1 MSHDAPMVSIG
12 LPVRNAAQT
21 VASVARSVLA
31 QHYGNLELVISDNA
45 STDGTEDIC
54 RDLVRADARVVYH
67 RHPENVGLLNNFTG
81 TIRRANGVYF
91 RWISDSDALD
101 SQYSRVCVDAFTA
114 DPRVVLVTTGVA
126 YQTEDGAVSAE
137 PYAGTALGSDD
148 PAERAAEMLR
158 LLNESYRLLDP
169 LYGMMRREAVL
180 TIPRRNMLRED
191 QVFAVKLALAGPWAH
206 VPRVL
211 AQREWRTGPTSSQ
224 ARLLS
229 VPSWQARFANT
240 LQVREL
246 LRVVA
251 EADLTPAQR
260 SRVRAAV
267 YRMFVRRQRMT
278 LHHRSRKLA
287 RMALGR

>member
-1 MSHDAPMVSIG
+1 MVSIG

-21 VASVARSVLA
+21 VASVAQSVLA
-31 QHYGNLELVISDNA
+31 QRYGNLELVISDNA
-45 STDGTEDIC
+45 STDGTEDVC
-54 RDLVRADARVVYH
+54 RELARADARIVYR
-67 RHPENVGLLNNFTG
+67 RHPENVGLLNNFIG
-81 TIRRANGVYF
+81 TIRSARGEYF

-101 SQYSRVCVDAFTA
+101 PDYSQLCVDAFVA
-114 DPRVVLVTTGVA
+114 DQRVVLVTTGVE
-126 YQTEDGAVSAE
+126 YQTEDGQVASE

-148 PAERAAEMLR
+148 PADRAVEMLR

-169 LYGMMRREAVL
+169 LYGMMRRGAVL
-180 TIPRRNMLRED
+180 SIPRRNMLRED
-191 QVFAVKLALAGPWAH
+191 QIFAVKLAFAGPWAH
-206 VPRVL
+206 IPRVL
-211 AQREWRTGPTSSQ
+211 ATREWRTGPTSSQ

-229 VPSWQARFANT
+229 VPGWQARFANT

-260 SRVRAAV
+260 SRVRAAI
-267 YRMFVRRQRMT
+267 YGMFVRRQRMT